1 MINKEIVRGAKIEL
15 ARRDFWWYCH
25 LKAPLFYKDDRPFLK
40 DLCGQLQ
47 EFIEGDDRIMIVAA
61 PPRHGKSR
69 TAGCLEEWVL
79 GKDRNAKI
87 ITGSYNEQLST
98 TFAKNVRNTIMEVKA
113 DRDRVVYSD
122 IFPGTRIKRGDA
134 AMNLWSLE
142 GGYNN
147 FLATS
152 PTGTATGFGASLMVI
167 DDLIKNAEEAYNAA
181 RLEKQWEWFTNTM
194 LSRLEEGGKVLII
207 MTRWHSLDLAG
218 RALDHFERSG
228 QKVRMILYKAKQDDG
243 TMLCPE
249 ILSAQSYELK
259 IKAMGAEIAAANY
272 QQEPIDQKGRLYS
285 SFKTYD
291 KIPTDSSGHP
301 LFTAIKNYTDTADE
315 GKDFLCSVCYGVY
328 NHEAYVLDLMYT
340 KEPMEITEPGVAE
353 MLLRNDVRIA
363 WIESNNGGRGF
374 ARAVQDQLRQRGSN
388 RCEVGWFFQSRNKKA
403 RILSNSTW
411 VMNHI
416 YFPAN
421 WSDRWPEFFDA
432 MIRYQ
437 KEGNN
442 DHDDGPDAVTGVAE
456 TESQDSGISFF

>member
-194 LSRLEEGGKVLII
+194 LSRLEEGGKILII

-285 SFKTYD
+285 SFKTYE

-301 LFTAIKNYTDTADE
+301 LFTANKNYTDTADE

-328 NHEAYVLDLMYT
+328 NHEAYILDLMYT
-340 KEPMEITEPGVAE
+340 KDPMEITEPGVTE

-374 ARAVQDQLRQRGSN
+374 ARAVQEQLRQRGSN

-442 DHDDGPDAVTGVAE
+442 DHDDGPDAITGVAE
-456 TESQDSGISFF
+456 MESQDSGISFF